1 MQREELIREIESLG
15 AYRAAWVEGDQ
26 IALSASFRTLCEQ
39 NSCGVYGKCW
49 VCPPACGEIEALMAR
64 VRSYPGGILY
74 QTVGRLEDSFDIEGM
89 IAARRTH
96 EALSRKIEEALWE
109 EFGPGRLHL
118 SVGGCTLCEKCTYP
132 EGLPCRFPEKALL
145 SLEACGVDVYQ
156 TTKDTP
162 LKYIN
167 GQNTVTYFGLIL
179 YGQEHPWPL

>member
-1 MQREELIREIESLG
+1 MQTEELIQAIESFG
-15 AYRAAWVEGDQ
+15 AYKTARIEGDQ

-49 VCPPACGEIEALMAR
+49 VCPPACGEIEELMAR
-64 VRSYPGGILY
+64 VRSYPRGILY
-74 QTVGRLEDSFDIEGM
+74 QSVSKLEDSFDIEGM
-89 IAARRTH
+89 TAARKAH
-96 EALSRKIEEALWE
+96 GALSRKIEEELGE
-109 EFGPGRLHL
+109 EFGPERMHL
-118 SVGGCTLCEKCTYP
+118 SVGGCGLCEKCTYP

-179 YGQEHPWPL
+179 YGQE